1 MLAEDKVIDETEDA
15 KLIVRLRGPEPPS
28 SASPVRGRKPP
39 ARGAGVAKAGNES
52 ALPLLAFF
60 LPEGAT
66 AVFGHADACRL
77 RVFLTSA
84 ELDAQREIQRGA
96 AMAGLDVPANVS
108 GTGNVSPGRFE
119 RMADGRVVPKA
130 AADGGAVGSTGS
142 AASAGDGSA
151 AATGSPARRP
161 QTAPTVVSSPSVVP
175 GARPEV
181 MNGALD
187 AGLPISAAAGGAVEV
202 IVQAIDAFDN
212 LATSAAWW

>member
-1 MLAEDKVIDETEDA
+1 
-15 KLIVRLRGPEPPS
+15 
-28 SASPVRGRKPP
+28 
-39 ARGAGVAKAGNES
+39 
-52 ALPLLAFF
+52 
-60 LPEGAT
+60 
-66 AVFGHADACRL
+66 
-77 RVFLTSA
+77 
-84 ELDAQREIQRGA
+84 
-96 AMAGLDVPANVS
+96 
-108 GTGNVSPGRFE
+108 
-119 RMADGRVVPKA
+119 MADGRVVPKA

-181 MNGALD
+181 VNGALD